1 MKSKYLYGKG
11 DSIYFDNRVIEY
23 LVAKEIMSLDKY
35 NEIGEDVYKNVNT
48 YLEKRNIKVKRSI
61 LINYINKILR
71 VYRKNIGCPLFQTFE
86 SIFKST
92 NI

>member
-35 NEIGEDVYKNVNT
+35 NEN
-48 YLEKRNIKVKRSI
+48 
-61 LINYINKILR
+61 
-71 VYRKNIGCPLFQTFE
+71 
-86 SIFKST
+86 
-92 NI
+92 